1 MERLAVGITV
11 AALSD
16 LAAEV
21 TERVLLRLSDDE
33 TEYDVIQSAVE
44 TTGFCALK
52 LIVDAIE

>member
-33 TEYDVIQSAVE
+33 TEYNVI
-44 TTGFCALK
+44 
-52 LIVDAIE
+52 

>member
-1 MERLAVGITV
+1 M

-21 TERVLLRLSDDE
+21 TERVLLGLSDDE
-33 TEYDVIQSAVE
+33 TEYDVIQLAVE

-52 LIVDAIE
+52 LIVDTIE

>member
-1 MERLAVGITV
+1 MERLSVGITV

-21 TERVLLRLSDDE
+21 TEGVLLRFSDDE
-33 TEYDVIQSAVE
+33 TEYDVIPLTVE

-52 LIVDAIE
+52 LIVDTVE